1 MERPVHIEVRQVE
14 RHDPVGWQSN
24 QQIFQL
30 LVVTR
35 GECSEEPN
43 GVGRPGYD
51 PRGEAGVIEISDQSL
66 EILVELTRDD
76 RRLEQR
82 EHGVHDAVVPRVGMA
97 IR

>member
-14 RHDPVGWQSN
+14 RHDPVGWQRS
-24 QQIFQL
+24 QQVFQL
-30 LVVTR
+30 LFVTR

-51 PRGEAGVIEISDQSL
+51 PGGEAGVIEISDQSI
-66 EILVELTRDD
+66 EVLVELTRDD

-82 EHGVHDAVVPRVGMA
+82 EVETW
-97 IR
+97 